1 MRPFILLTCLALSAC
16 GDPATLANRAA
27 QDVQAAPEAD
37 PEAAV
42 VTPESRPV
50 RIGELGANFR
60 ACSAAG
66 TTRGL
71 KAGEGLPVRSAPFD
85 NAAETGDVA
94 SGARFFI
101 CTRSHDQK
109 WFGIVFDE
117 DSTLAEKC
125 GVSEPVT
132 RRRDYSGPCRS
143 GWVQSAFVKVIAGE
157 GPQPASPAEEQN
169 LSEPASSTLP
179 GI

>member
-1 MRPFILLTCLALSAC
+1 MRRPIILLCLALSAC
-16 GDPATLANRAA
+16 GEPATVADRAA
-27 QDVQAAPEAD
+27 RDNEAA

-50 RIGELGANFR
+50 RVGELGANFR

-66 TTRGL
+66 TTRNL
-71 KAGEGLPVRSAPFD
+71 KAGEALPVRSAPFD
-85 NAAETGDVA
+85 NAGETGSVA
-94 SGARFFI
+94 SNARFFI

-117 DSTLAEKC
+117 GGTLAGRC
-125 GVSEPVT
+125 GVSEPVG
-132 RRRDYSGPCRS
+132 RRRDYEGPCRS

-157 GPQPASPAEEQN
+157 GPAPTTPAEGQN
-169 LSEPASSTLP
+169 VSEPANSALP

>member
-1 MRPFILLTCLALSAC
+1 MRSPILLLLLALSAC
-16 GDPATLANRAA
+16 GDPAVVADRAA
-27 QDVQAAPEAD
+27 QENEAVPQAAAAAPEA
-37 PEAAV
+37 
-42 VTPESRPV
+42 RPV

-60 ACSAAG
+60 ACAAAG
-66 TTRGL
+66 TTRNL
-71 KAGEGLPVRSAPFD
+71 KAGEALPVRSAPFD
-85 NAAETGDVA
+85 NAREAGSVA

-117 DSTLAEKC
+117 GGALAESC

-132 RRRDYSGPCRS
+132 RRRDYDGPCRS

-157 GPQPASPAEEQN
+157 QPGAEAPARGEN
-169 LSEPASSTLP
+169 VSEPVDSALP
-179 GI
+179 GA

>member
-1 MRPFILLTCLALSAC
+1 MRRIILLCLALSAC
-16 GDPATLANRAA
+16 GEPATVADRAA
-27 QDVQAAPEAD
+27 RDNEAG
-37 PEAAV
+37 PEAAE
-42 VTPESRPV
+42 VTSGSRPV

-66 TTRGL
+66 TSRNL
-71 KAGEGLPVRSAPFD
+71 KAGEALAVRASPFD
-85 NAAETGDVA
+85 NAAETGSVA
-94 SGARFFI
+94 GGARFFI

-117 DSTLAEKC
+117 GGTLAERC

-132 RRRDYSGPCRS
+132 RRRDYDGPCRS

-157 GPQPASPAEEQN
+157 SPGPVTAPE
-169 LSEPASSTLP
+169 SENVTGPVDSALP
-179 GI
+179 GA

>member
-1 MRPFILLTCLALSAC
+1 MRRPIILLCLTLSAC
-16 GDPATLANRAA
+16 GDPATLVDRAA
-27 QDVQAAPEAD
+27 RDNEAA

-42 VTPESRPV
+42 VTPGSRPV

-66 TTRGL
+66 TTRNL
-71 KAGEGLPVRSAPFD
+71 RAGEPLPVRSAPFD
-85 NAAETGDVA
+85 NAEETGEVA

-117 DSTLAEKC
+117 DGSLAQRC
-125 GVSEPVT
+125 GVSDPVT
-132 RRRDYSGPCRS
+132 RRRDYDGPCRS

-157 GPQPASPAEEQN
+157 QPATANPAEAEN
-169 LSEPASSTLP
+169 VTEPANSALP
-179 GI
+179 GV

>member
-1 MRPFILLTCLALSAC
+1 MRPVILFCLLLSAC
-16 GDPATLANRAA
+16 GEPATVADRAA
-27 QDVQAAPEAD
+27 RDNDAAPA
-37 PEAAV
+37 AAV

-66 TTRGL
+66 TPRNL
-71 KAGEGLPVRSAPFD
+71 KAGEALPVRSSPFD
-85 NAAETGDVA
+85 NAGETGSVA
-94 SGARFFI
+94 GNARFFI

-117 DSTLAEKC
+117 GGSLAQRC
-125 GVSEPVT
+125 GVLEPVT
-132 RRRDYSGPCRS
+132 RRRDYDGPCRS

-157 GPQPASPAEEQN
+157 GPTPATPAEGGN
-169 LSEPASSTLP
+169 VSVPADSGLP
-179 GI
+179 GN